1 MCGRTPGGDDYHA
14 LPYLATIRRLFGVT
28 WRGVI
33 LADGVYSNN
42 RDTRS
47 MASGE
52 VRARNTLMR
61 RDFPTFPAINKI
73 YLGPGMGFNL
83 GEFELCVVGVHLLD
97 LLSCWSSQHLQNMSS
112 GHRMARI
119 HESWIGRQWHLD
131 NFHELVHSAITRENR
146 LGEEQVRWVC
156 SNNLF
161 LRLIRT
167 SFYLAQ
173 HQLSKHATS
182 TPHIN
187 VSCVVSCSKNQ
198 LRRPEEI
205 RSVPWFRTLGTRPI
219 DHWPVVSW
227 ADVGDV
233 GFPSDQV
240 LGAAKVAQLEDS
252 RLRIQQKILM
262 GRGPVDC
269 IQNIKSH

>member
-1 MCGRTPGGDDYHA
+1 MTRPSTAASTHFSYKPVQWSWREQGARGRLAVLFQARGAHQRMCGGTPGGDDYHA

-97 LLSCWSSQHLQNMSS
+97 LLSCWSSQHLKKYV
-112 GHRMARI
+112 
-119 HESWIGRQWHLD
+119 
-131 NFHELVHSAITRENR
+131 F
-146 LGEEQVRWVC
+146 
-156 SNNLF
+156 
-161 LRLIRT
+161 
-167 SFYLAQ
+167 
-173 HQLSKHATS
+173 
-182 TPHIN
+182 
-187 VSCVVSCSKNQ
+187 
-198 LRRPEEI
+198 
-205 RSVPWFRTLGTRPI
+205 RS
-219 DHWPVVSW
+219 
-227 ADVGDV
+227 
-233 GFPSDQV
+233 
-240 LGAAKVAQLEDS
+240 
-252 RLRIQQKILM
+252 
-262 GRGPVDC
+262 
-269 IQNIKSH
+269 